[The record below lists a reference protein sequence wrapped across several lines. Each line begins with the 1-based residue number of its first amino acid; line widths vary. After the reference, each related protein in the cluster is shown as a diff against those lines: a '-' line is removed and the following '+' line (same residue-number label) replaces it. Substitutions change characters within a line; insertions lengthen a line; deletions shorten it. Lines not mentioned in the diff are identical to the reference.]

1 MLMADSSVP
10 PWTFSLT
17 KRTVSTYTHVP
28 SQGLSMANDWLR
40 KRYKAPAPLPLFET
54 ISDPKLSIRLPEA
67 PVVNLCQLL
76 PLLNSA
82 FLTSLQVNLPRA
94 LYSKSASNSP
104 SQILFPGNTFCN
116 IYLFGCQLLYLI
128 YSNKYFSYIK
138 CVCAIKIMLPSFL
151 HFRVKVLF

>member
-10 PWTFSLT
+10 HWTFSLT
-17 KRTVSTYTHVP
+17 KRIASAYSHVP

-40 KRYKAPAPLPLFET
+40 KRYKAPAPLPLFERT
-54 ISDPKLSIRLPEA
+54 LKYHLWPKLSIRLPEA
-67 PVVNLCQLL
+67 PVVNLCRLL

-104 SQILFPGNTFCN
+104 SQILFPRNIFCN

-138 CVCAIKIMLPSFL
+138 CVCNQNNATFFSPF
-151 HFRVKVLF
+151 